1 VTRSSALNKLFKIT
15 EEKRQVVF
23 DWQTVQ
29 TITFTSIGWAILLI
43 GLLIYF
49 IRNPEKAEKWASIIA
64 RLFSFISLKLEK
76 SGVAKDIQSDINS
89 FAKEVKSQTKE
100 PILPYKVKVKWVNGI
115 TRESFVK
122 NGNVVVRMHH
132 HKNQAKNFLYATL
145 EWVDKGLIPEA
156 RHLLDKTVLR
166 AVDFVFINEF
176 LTKKKRYDV
185 KQLFL
190 DEIYEP
196 EVTKGSSL
204 ERYCDTFNK
213 LNNTGLFTGVALQ
226 EFSCISKKIGS
237 AIPDE
242 KIRFETIGF
251 MNMLEKLARRSHGED
266 VSPTYIGEKIKCSI
280 VLIARYEKYLTHG
293 LSPYLGWIN
302 KCCKE
307 GICSFYVCAVGDPNI
322 MIVRKI
328 RDAYEESKK
337 ISVVSENTFPLNG
350 SKAIVLCMETLSQP
364 NAISQEQSEN

>member
-1 VTRSSALNKLFKIT
+1 MNKPFRIT
-15 EEKRQVVF
+15 GEKRQVVF
-23 DWQTVQ
+23 DWQT
-29 TITFTSIGWAILLI
+29 IIITSIPWALFV

-49 IRNPEKAEKWASIIA
+49 IKNPEKAEKWYSIIA
-64 RLFSFISLKLEK
+64 RSLSFVSLKLEK

-89 FAKEVKSQTKE
+89 FAKEVNSQTKE
-100 PILPYKVKVKWVNGI
+100 PILPYKVKIKWVSST

-122 NGNVVVRMHH
+122 KGNVIVRMRH
-132 HKNQAKNFLYATL
+132 HKNQAKNFLYVTL
-145 EWVDKGLIPEA
+145 EWVDRGLIPEA

-166 AVDFVFINEF
+166 AVDFVFINDF

-196 EVTKGSSL
+196 EVTKGSIL
-204 ERYCDTFNK
+204 ERYCNTFNK

-226 EFSCISKKIGS
+226 EFSSFGKRIGS
-237 AIPDE
+237 VIPNK

-251 MNMLEKLARRSHGED
+251 MNMLEKLARKPHGED
-266 VSPTYIGEKIKCSI
+266 VNPDYIGENIKCSI
-280 VLIARYEKYLTHG
+280 VLIARHETYFMHG

-302 KCCKE
+302 KCCRK
-307 GICSFYVCAVGDPNI
+307 GICSFYVCAIGDANI

-328 RDAYEESKK
+328 RDAYEQSKK

-350 SKAIVLCMETLSQP
+350 NKAIVLCMETLANSTC
-364 NAISQEQSEN
+364 I